1 MHFLL
6 GLGFYFGV
14 VSLSGFLRN
23 QDSTLHSWFHCC
35 DECQLR
41 FLSHAGGDGRSRPHL
56 PFPLLCRRAGGHC
69 CSSCFFWVFGL
80 KLLPGV
86 GIDCCVCGLQTFL
99 IMQPYLQK
107 YFEHTPLMYVYI
119 VIYKLHAHATEILIF
134 LPATQWIF
142 LSIPLW
148 SSLLWAV
155 KTQGEP
161 GGWWH
166 KLGQISCLPRHSK
179 VFLLFPV
186 FFRSLAPVTP
196 KHRLGIFPFCWIFR
210 DLTHYLAGLALVLLL
225 RWAEVCCCS
234 WKNGC
239 SMQHASS

>member
-23 QDSTLHSWFHCC
+23 QDSALHSWFHCC

-56 PFPLLCRRAGGHC
+56 PFPLLCRGAGGHC

-107 YFEHTPLMYVYI
+107 YFDIGSSWASHFG
-119 VIYKLHAHATEILIF
+119 AHCSG
-134 LPATQWIF
+134 QWKRKG
-142 LSIPLW
+142 SQE
-148 SSLLWAV
+148 AGD
-155 KTQGEP
+155 T
-161 GGWWH
+161 
-166 KLGQISCLPRHSK
+166 
-179 VFLLFPV
+179 
-186 FFRSLAPVTP
+186 SLARSPVYQGTV
-196 KHRLGIFPFCWIFR
+196 RSSSSSQFFWE
-210 DLTHYLAGLALVLLL
+210 AWLL
-225 RWAEVCCCS
+225 RHQSIDWEFFHFV
-234 WKNGC
+234 GFFGT
-239 SMQHASS
+239 